1 MRVIVVGAGIMG
13 LSIAYN
19 LAVRGAEV
27 IVLEARYPGSGLSVR
42 AIGGVHSQWGDE
54 REIKLAKR
62 NRDTLEHLSGKLD
75 FNIPFRQDG
84 YLMLATDDEQLT
96 QLNENAIVQRSLGI
110 KTASLSQEETSR
122 RFPILDTSSI
132 AGGTLSQDDGSIHP
146 FSVVF
151 GYWKGLLDHGGKLL
165 RPTIVKKLQPKGEQI
180 WELETDQG
188 TYEADAFVLATGV
201 GTRSI
206 LQSVNLDV
214 PTVIFRHEM
223 LATEPLK
230 FFLKPMIE
238 LYHDKMYI
246 NQSLRGEIIC
256 HFPRSE
262 ATTKETRS
270 TLEFLEDAATKL
282 TGIMPSLRAA
292 KVLRSWAGLVET
304 TPNSEPICGNM
315 EFSNLWVAL
324 GSSGKGIMLA
334 PIIGELMS
342 EEIINGEPNADLQPY
357 APQTTVR
364 ESSGLRVAQAR
375 SEDPV

>member
-27 IVLEARYPGSGLSVR
+27 IVLEGRYPGSGLSVR
-42 AIGGVHSQWGDE
+42 AIGGVHSQWRDE
-54 REIKLAKR
+54 REIKLAMR

-84 YLMLATDDEQLT
+84 YLVLATTDEELT
-96 QLNENAIVQRSLGI
+96 QLNENAKVQRSLGL
-110 KTASLSQEETSR
+110 KTASLSREEVSR
-122 RFPILDTSSI
+122 GFPMLDTSSI
-132 AGGTLSQDDGSIHP
+132 VGGTLSKDDGSIHP

-151 GYWKGLLDHGGKLL
+151 GYWKGLLDNGGKLL
-165 RPTIVKKLQPKGEQI
+165 RPTIVKQLQPKGEQV

-188 TYEADAFVLATGV
+188 AYEADAFVLSAGV

-206 LQSVNLDV
+206 LQSSNLDM
-214 PTVIFRHEM
+214 PTVTFRHEM

-238 LYHDKMYI
+238 LYRDKLYI

-256 HFPRSE
+256 HIPRAESD
-262 ATTKETRS
+262 AKETRS

-304 TPNSEPICGNM
+304 TPNSEPICGNIG
-315 EFSNLWVAL
+315 FGNLWVAL

-342 EEIINGEPNADLQPY
+342 EAIISGEPSADLQPY
-357 APQTTVR
+357 VPQIIVN
-364 ESSGLRVAQAR
+364 ES
-375 SEDPV
+375 PH